1 MNVQSFF
8 AFHDIIQV
16 IIFGGQWEMPLIQI
30 QDLTY
35 EYDVFKL
42 GPLNLELDKDQW
54 VSIIGRNGS
63 GKSTLARL
71 IDGLI
76 EAQSG
81 TITVNGLEVNE
92 QNVWQIR
99 SQIGVVFQNPD
110 NQFVGANAEDDVAFG
125 LENRQISHEE
135 MVKRV
140 NESLE
145 AVGMA
150 EFAKH
155 EPSKLSGGQKQR
167 VAIAGI
173 LAIRPQI
180 IILDEAT
187 SMLDPEG
194 RRDLIQLIRH
204 LKDQFHFTVIAITH
218 DIDETVFSDQV
229 IVLDQGK
236 IRMQGC
242 PAEVYHNRDQLMDLG
257 LDLPFVEKLKLKLQE
272 NGLAGLTED
281 ETLDEK
287 EMVAKLWQLNS
298 NM

>member
-1 MNVQSFF
+1 
-8 AFHDIIQV
+8 
-16 IIFGGQWEMPLIQI
+16 MPLIEI

-35 EYDVFKL
+35 EYDDFKL
-42 GPLNLELDKDQW
+42 GPLNLEVEQDQW
-54 VSIIGRNGS
+54 ISIIGRNGS

-76 EAQSG
+76 EAKSG
-81 TITVNGLEVNE
+81 KIIVDGLEVNE

-99 SQIGVVFQNPD
+99 SRIGVVFQNPD
-110 NQFVGANAEDDVAFG
+110 NQFVGANVEDDVAFG
-125 LENRQISHEE
+125 LENRQISHDE

-140 NESLE
+140 NKSLE
-145 AVGMA
+145 LVGMA

-173 LAIRPQI
+173 LAIQPQI

-194 RRDLIQLIRH
+194 RRDLIQLIRN
-204 LKDQFHFTVIAITH
+204 LKAQYHFTVIAITH
-218 DIDETVFSDQV
+218 DIDETVFSDQIV
-229 IVLDQGK
+229 VLDQGK
-236 IRMQGC
+236 IRMHGC
-242 PAEVYHNRDQLMDLG
+242 PVEVYQNHTQLMNFG
-257 LDLPFVEKLKLKLQE
+257 LDLPFIEKLRLKLQKDGLT
-272 NGLAGLTED
+272 GLAD
-281 ETLDEK
+281 SETLDEE
-287 EMVAKLWQLNS
+287 EMVTKLWQLNS

>member
-1 MNVQSFF
+1 
-8 AFHDIIQV
+8 
-16 IIFGGQWEMPLIQI
+16 MPLIQI

-35 EYDVFKL
+35 EYDDFKL
-42 GPLNLELDKDQW
+42 GPLNLEIEKDQW
-54 VSIIGRNGS
+54 ISVIGRNGS

-81 TITVNGLEVNE
+81 TVTVDGLEVNE

-110 NQFVGANAEDDVAFG
+110 NQFVGANVEDDVAFG
-125 LENRQISHEE
+125 LENRQLSHAE

-140 NESLE
+140 SESLE
-145 AVGMA
+145 AVGMM

-155 EPSKLSGGQKQR
+155 EPSRLSGGQKQR

-194 RRDLIQLIRH
+194 RRELIQLIRH
-204 LKDQFHFTVIAITH
+204 LKDQYHFTVIAITH
-218 DIDETVFSDQV
+218 DIDETVFSDQI
-229 IVLDQGK
+229 IVLDQGE
-236 IRMQGC
+236 IRMQGR
-242 PAEVYHNRDQLMDLG
+242 PADVYRNRDQLLDLG
-257 LDLPFVEKLKLKLQE
+257 LDLPFVEKLKFKLQE
-272 NGLAGLTED
+272 NGLAELKDD
-281 ETLDEK
+281 EILDEK

>member
-1 MNVQSFF
+1 
-8 AFHDIIQV
+8 
-16 IIFGGQWEMPLIQI
+16 MPLIQI

-35 EYDVFKL
+35 EYDDFKL
-42 GPLNLELDKDQW
+42 GPLNLEIEKNQW
-54 VSIIGRNGS
+54 ISVIGRNGS

-81 TITVNGLEVNE
+81 TVTVGGLEVNE

-110 NQFVGANAEDDVAFG
+110 NQFVGANVEDDVAFG
-125 LENRQISHEE
+125 LENRQISHAE

-145 AVGMA
+145 AVGMT
-150 EFAKH
+150 ELAKH

-173 LAIRPQI
+173 LAIHPQI

-194 RRDLIQLIRH
+194 RRDLIQLIRR
-204 LKDQFHFTVIAITH
+204 LKGQYHFTVIAITH
-218 DIDETVFSDQV
+218 DIDETVFSDQI

-236 IRMQGC
+236 IRMQGR
-242 PAEVYHNRDQLMDLG
+242 PADVYRERDRLMDLG

-272 NGLAGLTED
+272 NGLAELKDD

>member
-1 MNVQSFF
+1 
-8 AFHDIIQV
+8 
-16 IIFGGQWEMPLIQI
+16 MPLIQI

-35 EYDVFKL
+35 EYDDFKL
-42 GPLNLELDKDQW
+42 GPLNLEIEKNQW
-54 VSIIGRNGS
+54 ISVIGRNGS

-81 TITVNGLEVNE
+81 TVTVGGLEVNE

-110 NQFVGANAEDDVAFG
+110 NQFVGANVEDDVAFG
-125 LENRQISHEE
+125 LENRQISHAE

-145 AVGMA
+145 AVGMT

-173 LAIRPQI
+173 LAIHPQI

-194 RRDLIQLIRH
+194 RRDLIQLIRR
-204 LKDQFHFTVIAITH
+204 LKGQYHFTVIAITH
-218 DIDETVFSDQV
+218 DIDETVFSDQI

-236 IRMQGC
+236 IRMQGR
-242 PAEVYHNRDQLMDLG
+242 PADVYREHDRLMDLG

-272 NGLAGLTED
+272 NGLAELKDD

-287 EMVAKLWQLNS
+287 EMVVKLWQLNS

>member
-1 MNVQSFF
+1 
-8 AFHDIIQV
+8 
-16 IIFGGQWEMPLIQI
+16 MPLIQI

-35 EYDVFKL
+35 EYDDFKL
-42 GPLNLELDKDQW
+42 GPLNLEIEKNQW
-54 VSIIGRNGS
+54 ISVIGRNGS

-81 TITVNGLEVNE
+81 TVTVGGLEVNE

-110 NQFVGANAEDDVAFG
+110 NQFVGANVEDDVAFG
-125 LENRQISHEE
+125 LENQQISHAE

-145 AVGMA
+145 AVGMT

-173 LAIRPQI
+173 LAIHPQI

-194 RRDLIQLIRH
+194 RRDLIQLIRR
-204 LKDQFHFTVIAITH
+204 LKGQYHFTVIAITH
-218 DIDETVFSDQV
+218 DIDETVFSDQI

-236 IRMQGC
+236 IRMQGR
-242 PAEVYHNRDQLMDLG
+242 PADVYREHDRLMDLG

-272 NGLAGLTED
+272 NGLAELKDD

>member
-1 MNVQSFF
+1 
-8 AFHDIIQV
+8 
-16 IIFGGQWEMPLIQI
+16 MPLIQI
-30 QDLTY
+30 QELTY
-35 EYDVFKL
+35 EYDDFKL
-42 GPLNLELDKDQW
+42 GPLNLEIDKDQW
-54 VSIIGRNGS
+54 ISIIGRNGS

-76 EAQSG
+76 EVQSG

-92 QNVWQIR
+92 RNVWQIR

-110 NQFVGANAEDDVAFG
+110 NQFVGANVEDDVAFG
-125 LENRQISHEE
+125 LENRQISHDE

-194 RRDLIQLIRH
+194 RRDLIQLIRR
-204 LKDQFHFTVIAITH
+204 LKDRFHFTVIAITH
-218 DIDETVFSDQV
+218 DIDETVFSNQV

-236 IRMQGC
+236 IRMQGR
-242 PAEVYHNRDQLMDLG
+242 PTEVYQKRDQLMDLG
-257 LDLPFVEKLKLKLQE
+257 LDLPFVEKLKLKLQG
-272 NGLAGLTED
+272 NGLAELTDD

>member
-1 MNVQSFF
+1 
-8 AFHDIIQV
+8 
-16 IIFGGQWEMPLIQI
+16 MPLIQI

-35 EYDVFKL
+35 EYDDFKL
-42 GPLNLELDKDQW
+42 GPLNLEIEKDQW
-54 VSIIGRNGS
+54 ISVIGRNGS

-81 TITVNGLEVNE
+81 TVTVDGLEVNE

-110 NQFVGANAEDDVAFG
+110 NQFVGANVEDDVAFG
-125 LENRQISHEE
+125 LENRQLSHAE

-140 NESLE
+140 SESLE
-145 AVGMA
+145 AVGMT

-155 EPSKLSGGQKQR
+155 EPSRLSGGQKQR

-194 RRDLIQLIRH
+194 RRELIQLIRH
-204 LKDQFHFTVIAITH
+204 LKDQYHFTVIAITH
-218 DIDETVFSDQV
+218 DIDETVFSDQI

-236 IRMQGC
+236 IRMQGR
-242 PAEVYHNRDQLMDLG
+242 PADVYRNRDQLVDLG
-257 LDLPFVEKLKLKLQE
+257 LDLPFVEKLKFKLQE
-272 NGLAGLTED
+272 NGLAELKDD
-281 ETLDEK
+281 EILDGK

>member
-1 MNVQSFF
+1 
-8 AFHDIIQV
+8 
-16 IIFGGQWEMPLIQI
+16 MPLIEI

-35 EYDVFKL
+35 EYDDFKL
-42 GPLNLELDKDQW
+42 GPLNLEVEKDQW
-54 VSIIGRNGS
+54 ISIIGRNGS

-76 EAQSG
+76 EAKSG
-81 TITVNGLEVNE
+81 TITVDGFKVNE

-99 SQIGVVFQNPD
+99 SRIGVVFQNPD
-110 NQFVGANAEDDVAFG
+110 NQFVGANVEDDVAFG
-125 LENRQISHEE
+125 LENRQINHDE

-140 NESLE
+140 NKSLE
-145 AVGMA
+145 LVGMA

-173 LAIRPQI
+173 LAMQPQI

-194 RRDLIQLIRH
+194 RRDLIQLISD
-204 LKDQFHFTVIAITH
+204 LKTQYHFTVIAITH
-218 DIDETVFSDQV
+218 DIDETVFSDQI

-236 IRMQGC
+236 IRMQGR
-242 PAEVYHNRDQLMDLG
+242 PAEVYQNSKELMELG

-272 NGLAGLTED
+272 NGLAGLTND

>member
-1 MNVQSFF
+1 
-8 AFHDIIQV
+8 
-16 IIFGGQWEMPLIQI
+16 MPLIQI

-35 EYDVFKL
+35 EYDDFKL
-42 GPLNLELDKDQW
+42 GPLNLEIEKNQW
-54 VSIIGRNGS
+54 ISVIGRNGS

-81 TITVNGLEVNE
+81 TVTVGGLEVNE

-110 NQFVGANAEDDVAFG
+110 NQFVGANVEDDVAFG
-125 LENRQISHEE
+125 LENRQISHAE

-145 AVGMA
+145 AVGMT

-173 LAIRPQI
+173 LAIHPQI

-194 RRDLIQLIRH
+194 RRDLIQLIRR
-204 LKDQFHFTVIAITH
+204 LKGQYHFTVIAITH
-218 DIDETVFSDQV
+218 DIDETVFSDQI

-236 IRMQGC
+236 IRMQGR
-242 PAEVYHNRDQLMDLG
+242 PADVYRERDRLMDLG

-272 NGLAGLTED
+272 NGLAELKDD

>member
-1 MNVQSFF
+1 
-8 AFHDIIQV
+8 
-16 IIFGGQWEMPLIQI
+16 MPLIQI

-35 EYDVFKL
+35 EYDDFKL
-42 GPLNLELDKDQW
+42 GPLNLKIEKDQW
-54 VSIIGRNGS
+54 ISVIGRNGS

-81 TITVNGLEVNE
+81 TVTVDGLEVNE

-110 NQFVGANAEDDVAFG
+110 NQFVGANVEDDVAFG
-125 LENRQISHEE
+125 LENRQLSHAE

-140 NESLE
+140 SESLE
-145 AVGMA
+145 AVGMI

-155 EPSKLSGGQKQR
+155 EPSRLSGGQKQR

-194 RRDLIQLIRH
+194 RRELIQLIRH
-204 LKDQFHFTVIAITH
+204 LKEQYHFTVIAITH
-218 DIDETVFSDQV
+218 DIDETVFSDQI

-242 PAEVYHNRDQLMDLG
+242 PADVYRNRDQLMDLG
-257 LDLPFVEKLKLKLQE
+257 LDLPFVEKLKFKLQE
-272 NGLAGLTED
+272 NGLAELKDD
-281 ETLDEK
+281 EILDEK

>member
-1 MNVQSFF
+1 
-8 AFHDIIQV
+8 
-16 IIFGGQWEMPLIQI
+16 MPLIEI

-35 EYDVFKL
+35 EYDDFKL
-42 GPLNLELDKDQW
+42 GPLNLEVEKGQW
-54 VSIIGRNGS
+54 ISIIGRNGS

-76 EAQSG
+76 EAKSG
-81 TITVNGLEVNE
+81 TITVDGFKVNE

-99 SQIGVVFQNPD
+99 SRIGVVFQNPD
-110 NQFVGANAEDDVAFG
+110 NQFVGANVEDDVAFG
-125 LENRQISHEE
+125 LENRQINHDE

-140 NESLE
+140 NKSLE
-145 AVGMA
+145 LVGMA

-173 LAIRPQI
+173 LAMQPQI

-194 RRDLIQLIRH
+194 RRDLIQLIRD
-204 LKDQFHFTVIAITH
+204 LKTQYHFTVIAITH
-218 DIDETVFSDQV
+218 DIDETVFSDQI

-236 IRMQGC
+236 IRMQGR
-242 PAEVYHNRDQLMDLG
+242 PVEVYQNSKELMELG

-272 NGLAGLTED
+272 NGLAGLTND

>member
-1 MNVQSFF
+1 
-8 AFHDIIQV
+8 
-16 IIFGGQWEMPLIQI
+16 MPLIQI

-35 EYDVFKL
+35 EYDDFKL
-42 GPLNLELDKDQW
+42 GPLNLEIEKNQW
-54 VSIIGRNGS
+54 ISVIGRNGS

-81 TITVNGLEVNE
+81 TVTVGGLEVNE

-110 NQFVGANAEDDVAFG
+110 NQFVGANVEDDVAFG
-125 LENRQISHEE
+125 LENRQISHAE

-145 AVGMA
+145 AVGMT

-173 LAIRPQI
+173 LAIHPQI

-194 RRDLIQLIRH
+194 RRDLIQLTRR
-204 LKDQFHFTVIAITH
+204 LKGQYHFTVIAITH
-218 DIDETVFSDQV
+218 DIDETVFSDQI

-236 IRMQGC
+236 IRMQGR
-242 PAEVYHNRDQLMDLG
+242 PADVYRERDRLMDLG

-272 NGLAGLTED
+272 NGLAELKDD

>member
-1 MNVQSFF
+1 
-8 AFHDIIQV
+8 
-16 IIFGGQWEMPLIQI
+16 MPLIQI

-35 EYDVFKL
+35 EYDDFKL
-42 GPLNLELDKDQW
+42 GPLNLEIEKDQW
-54 VSIIGRNGS
+54 ISVIGRNGS

-81 TITVNGLEVNE
+81 TVTVDGLEVNE

-110 NQFVGANAEDDVAFG
+110 NQFVGANVEDDVAFG
-125 LENRQISHEE
+125 LENRQLSHAE

-140 NESLE
+140 SESLE
-145 AVGMA
+145 AVGMM

-155 EPSKLSGGQKQR
+155 EPSRLSGGQKQR

-194 RRDLIQLIRH
+194 RRELIQLIRH
-204 LKDQFHFTVIAITH
+204 LKDQYHFTVIAITH
-218 DIDETVFSDQV
+218 DIDETVFSDQI

-236 IRMQGC
+236 IRMQGR
-242 PAEVYHNRDQLMDLG
+242 PADVYRNRDQLMDLG
-257 LDLPFVEKLKLKLQE
+257 LDLPFVEKLKFKLQE
-272 NGLAGLTED
+272 NGLAELKDD
-281 ETLDEK
+281 EILDEK

>member
-1 MNVQSFF
+1 
-8 AFHDIIQV
+8 
-16 IIFGGQWEMPLIQI
+16 MPLIQI

-35 EYDVFKL
+35 EYDDFKL
-42 GPLNLELDKDQW
+42 GPLNLEIEKDQW
-54 VSIIGRNGS
+54 ISVIGRNGS

-81 TITVNGLEVNE
+81 TVTVDGLEVNE

-110 NQFVGANAEDDVAFG
+110 NQFVGANVEDDVAFG
-125 LENRQISHEE
+125 LENRQLSHAE

-140 NESLE
+140 SESLE
-145 AVGMA
+145 AVGMT

-155 EPSKLSGGQKQR
+155 EPSRLSGGQKQR

-194 RRDLIQLIRH
+194 RRELIQLIRH
-204 LKDQFHFTVIAITH
+204 LKDQYHFTVIAITH
-218 DIDETVFSDQV
+218 DIDETVFSDQI

-236 IRMQGC
+236 IRMQGR
-242 PAEVYHNRDQLMDLG
+242 PADVYRNRDQLMDLG
-257 LDLPFVEKLKLKLQE
+257 LDLPFVEKLKFKLQE
-272 NGLAGLTED
+272 NGLAELKDD
-281 ETLDEK
+281 EILDEK

>member
-1 MNVQSFF
+1 
-8 AFHDIIQV
+8 
-16 IIFGGQWEMPLIQI
+16 MPLIQI

-35 EYDVFKL
+35 EYDDFKL
-42 GPLNLELDKDQW
+42 GPLNLKIEKDQW
-54 VSIIGRNGS
+54 ISVIGRNGS

-81 TITVNGLEVNE
+81 TVTVDGLEVNE

-110 NQFVGANAEDDVAFG
+110 NQFVGANVEDDVAFG
-125 LENRQISHEE
+125 LENRQLSHAE

-140 NESLE
+140 SESLE
-145 AVGMA
+145 AVGMT

-155 EPSKLSGGQKQR
+155 EPSRLSGGQKQR

-194 RRDLIQLIRH
+194 RRELIQLIRH
-204 LKDQFHFTVIAITH
+204 LKDQYHFTVIAITH
-218 DIDETVFSDQV
+218 DIDETVFSDQI

-242 PAEVYHNRDQLMDLG
+242 PADVYRNRDQLMDLG
-257 LDLPFVEKLKLKLQE
+257 LDLPFVEKLKFKLQE
-272 NGLAGLTED
+272 NGLAELKDD
-281 ETLDEK
+281 EILDEK

>member
-1 MNVQSFF
+1 
-8 AFHDIIQV
+8 
-16 IIFGGQWEMPLIQI
+16 MPLIQI

-35 EYDVFKL
+35 EYDDFKL
-42 GPLNLELDKDQW
+42 GPLNLEIEKNQW
-54 VSIIGRNGS
+54 ISVIGRNGS

-81 TITVNGLEVNE
+81 TVTVGGLEVNE

-110 NQFVGANAEDDVAFG
+110 NQFVGANVEDDVAFG
-125 LENRQISHEE
+125 LENWQISHAE

-145 AVGMA
+145 AVGMT

-173 LAIRPQI
+173 LAIHPQI

-194 RRDLIQLIRH
+194 RRDLIQLIRR
-204 LKDQFHFTVIAITH
+204 LKGQYHFTVIAITH
-218 DIDETVFSDQV
+218 DIDETVFSDQI

-236 IRMQGC
+236 IRMQGR
-242 PAEVYHNRDQLMDLG
+242 PADVYRERDRLMDLG

-272 NGLAGLTED
+272 NGLAELKDD

>member
-1 MNVQSFF
+1 
-8 AFHDIIQV
+8 
-16 IIFGGQWEMPLIQI
+16 MPLIQI

-35 EYDVFKL
+35 EYDDFKL
-42 GPLNLELDKDQW
+42 GPLNLEIEKNQW
-54 VSIIGRNGS
+54 ISVIGRNGS

-81 TITVNGLEVNE
+81 TVTVGGLEVNE

-110 NQFVGANAEDDVAFG
+110 NQFVGANVEDDVAFG
-125 LENRQISHEE
+125 LENRQISHAE

-145 AVGMA
+145 AVGMT
-150 EFAKH
+150 ELAKH

-173 LAIRPQI
+173 LAIHPQI

-194 RRDLIQLIRH
+194 RRDLIQLIRR
-204 LKDQFHFTVIAITH
+204 LKGQYHFTVIAITH
-218 DIDETVFSDQV
+218 DIDETVFSDQI

-236 IRMQGC
+236 IRMQGR
-242 PAEVYHNRDQLMDLG
+242 PADVYRERDRLMDLG

-272 NGLAGLTED
+272 NGLAELKDD

-287 EMVAKLWQLNS
+287 EMVVKLWQLNS

>member
-1 MNVQSFF
+1 
-8 AFHDIIQV
+8 
-16 IIFGGQWEMPLIQI
+16 MPLIQI

-35 EYDVFKL
+35 EYDDFKL
-42 GPLNLELDKDQW
+42 GPLNLEIQKDQW
-54 VSIIGRNGS
+54 ISVIGRNGS

-81 TITVNGLEVNE
+81 IVTVAGLEVNE

-110 NQFVGANAEDDVAFG
+110 NQFVGANVEDDVAFG
-125 LENRQISHEE
+125 LENRQLSHAE

-140 NESLE
+140 SESLE
-145 AVGMA
+145 AVGMM

-155 EPSKLSGGQKQR
+155 EPSRLSGGQKQR

-204 LKDQFHFTVIAITH
+204 LKDQYHFTVIAITH
-218 DIDETVFSDQV
+218 DIDETVFSDQI

-236 IRMQGC
+236 IRMQGR
-242 PAEVYHNRDQLMDLG
+242 PADVYQNRDQLVDLG

-272 NGLAGLTED
+272 NGLAELKDD

>member
-1 MNVQSFF
+1 
-8 AFHDIIQV
+8 
-16 IIFGGQWEMPLIQI
+16 MPLIQI

-35 EYDVFKL
+35 EYDDFKL
-42 GPLNLELDKDQW
+42 GPLNLEIEKDQW
-54 VSIIGRNGS
+54 ISVIGRNGS

-81 TITVNGLEVNE
+81 TVTVAGLEVND

-110 NQFVGANAEDDVAFG
+110 NQFVGANVEDDVAFG
-125 LENRQISHEE
+125 LENRQISHAE

-204 LKDQFHFTVIAITH
+204 LKDQYHFTVIAITH
-218 DIDETVFSDQV
+218 DIDETVFSDQI

-236 IRMQGC
+236 IRIQGR
-242 PAEVYHNRDQLMDLG
+242 PADVYQNRDQLVDLG
-257 LDLPFVEKLKLKLQE
+257 LDLPFVEKLKLKLQR
-272 NGLAGLTED
+272 NGLAELKDD

>member
-1 MNVQSFF
+1 
-8 AFHDIIQV
+8 
-16 IIFGGQWEMPLIQI
+16 MPLIQI

-35 EYDVFKL
+35 EYDDFKL
-42 GPLNLELDKDQW
+42 GPLNLEIEKNQW
-54 VSIIGRNGS
+54 ISVIGRNGS

-81 TITVNGLEVNE
+81 TVTVGGLEVNE

-110 NQFVGANAEDDVAFG
+110 NQFVGANVEDDVAFG
-125 LENRQISHEE
+125 LENRQISHAE

-145 AVGMA
+145 AVGMT

-173 LAIRPQI
+173 LAIHPQI

-194 RRDLIQLIRH
+194 RRALIQLIRH

-218 DIDETVFSDQV
+218 DIDETVFSDQI

-236 IRMQGC
+236 IRMQGR
-242 PAEVYHNRDQLMDLG
+242 PADVYRERDRLMDLG

-272 NGLAGLTED
+272 NGLAELKDD

>member
-1 MNVQSFF
+1 
-8 AFHDIIQV
+8 
-16 IIFGGQWEMPLIQI
+16 MPLIQI

-35 EYDVFKL
+35 EYDDFKL
-42 GPLNLELDKDQW
+42 GPLNLEIEKNQW
-54 VSIIGRNGS
+54 ISVIGRNGS

-81 TITVNGLEVNE
+81 TVTVGGLEVNE

-110 NQFVGANAEDDVAFG
+110 NQFVGANVEDDVAFG
-125 LENRQISHEE
+125 LENRQISHAE

-145 AVGMA
+145 AVGMT

-173 LAIRPQI
+173 LAIHPQI

-194 RRDLIQLIRH
+194 RRDLIQLIRR
-204 LKDQFHFTVIAITH
+204 LKGQYHFTVIAITH
-218 DIDETVFSDQV
+218 DIDETVFSDQI

-236 IRMQGC
+236 IRMQGR
-242 PAEVYHNRDQLMDLG
+242 PADVYRERDRLM
-257 LDLPFVEKLKLKLQE
+257 DLPFVEKLKLKLQE
-272 NGLAGLTED
+272 NGLAELKDD

>member
-1 MNVQSFF
+1 
-8 AFHDIIQV
+8 
-16 IIFGGQWEMPLIQI
+16 MPLIQI

-35 EYDVFKL
+35 EYDDFKL
-42 GPLNLELDKDQW
+42 GPLNLEIEKDQW
-54 VSIIGRNGS
+54 ISVIGRNGS

-81 TITVNGLEVNE
+81 TVTVDGLEVNE

-110 NQFVGANAEDDVAFG
+110 NQFVGANVEDDVAFG
-125 LENRQISHEE
+125 LENRQLSHAE

-140 NESLE
+140 SESLE
-145 AVGMA
+145 AVGMI

-155 EPSKLSGGQKQR
+155 EPSRLSGGQKQR

-194 RRDLIQLIRH
+194 RRELIQLIRH
-204 LKDQFHFTVIAITH
+204 LKDQYHFTVIAITH
-218 DIDETVFSDQV
+218 DIDETVFSDQI

-236 IRMQGC
+236 IRMQGR
-242 PAEVYHNRDQLMDLG
+242 PADVYRNRDQLMDLG
-257 LDLPFVEKLKLKLQE
+257 LDLPFVEKLKFKLQE
-272 NGLAGLTED
+272 NGLAELKDD
-281 ETLDEK
+281 EILDEK

>member
-1 MNVQSFF
+1 MSNPFY
-8 AFHDIIQV
+8 FHDIIQV
-16 IIFGGQWEMPLIQI
+16 IIFGGQWKMPLIQI
-30 QDLTY
+30 QELTY
-35 EYDVFKL
+35 EYDDFKL
-42 GPLNLELDKDQW
+42 GPLNLEIDNDQW
-54 VSIIGRNGS
+54 ISIIGRNGS

-92 QNVWQIR
+92 RNVWQIR

-110 NQFVGANAEDDVAFG
+110 NQFVGANVEDDVAFG
-125 LENRQISHEE
+125 LENRQINHDE

-236 IRMQGC
+236 IRMQGR
-242 PAEVYHNRDQLMDLG
+242 PTEVYQKRDQLMDLG

-272 NGLAGLTED
+272 NGLAGLTDD

>member
-1 MNVQSFF
+1 
-8 AFHDIIQV
+8 
-16 IIFGGQWEMPLIQI
+16 MPLIQI

-35 EYDVFKL
+35 EYDDFKL
-42 GPLNLELDKDQW
+42 GPLNLEIEKNQW
-54 VSIIGRNGS
+54 ISVIGRNGS

-81 TITVNGLEVNE
+81 TVTVGGLEVNE

-110 NQFVGANAEDDVAFG
+110 NQFVGANVEDDVAFG
-125 LENRQISHEE
+125 LENRQISHAE

-145 AVGMA
+145 AVGMT

-173 LAIRPQI
+173 LAIHPQI

-187 SMLDPEG
+187 AFADPDNEVRVQQALSALSKG
-194 RRDLIQLIRH
+194 
-204 LKDQFHFTVIAITH
+204 KTVIMIAHRLSSITGADCIYVLRDGEIIESGTH
-218 DIDETVFSDQV
+218 RGLIEQNGVFARMWKNYSEAV
-229 IVLDQGK
+229 EWK
-236 IRMQGC
+236 I
-242 PAEVYHNRDQLMDLG
+242 A
-257 LDLPFVEKLKLKLQE
+257 
-272 NGLAGLTED
+272 
-281 ETLDEK
+281 K
-287 EMVAKLWQLNS
+287 EAKA
-298 NM
+298 

>member
-1 MNVQSFF
+1 MEN
-8 AFHDIIQV
+8 
-16 IIFGGQWEMPLIQI
+16 
-30 QDLTY
+30 
-35 EYDVFKL
+35 
-42 GPLNLELDKDQW
+42 
-54 VSIIGRNGS
+54 
-63 GKSTLARL
+63 
-71 IDGLI
+71 
-76 EAQSG
+76 
-81 TITVNGLEVNE
+81 
-92 QNVWQIR
+92 
-99 SQIGVVFQNPD
+99 QNPD
-110 NQFVGANAEDDVAFG
+110 NQFVGANVEDDVAFG

-204 LKDQFHFTVIAITH
+204 LKDRFHFTVIAITH
-218 DIDETVFSDQV
+218 DIDETVFSDHV

-242 PAEVYHNRDQLMDLG
+242 PVGVYHNRNQLMDLG

-272 NGLAGLTED
+272 NGLAGLTDD

>member
-1 MNVQSFF
+1 
-8 AFHDIIQV
+8 
-16 IIFGGQWEMPLIQI
+16 MPLIQI

-35 EYDVFKL
+35 EYDDFKL
-42 GPLNLELDKDQW
+42 GPLNLKIEKDQW
-54 VSIIGRNGS
+54 ISVIGRNGS

-81 TITVNGLEVNE
+81 TVTVDGFEVNE

-110 NQFVGANAEDDVAFG
+110 NQFVGANVEDDVAFG
-125 LENRQISHEE
+125 LENRQLSHAE

-140 NESLE
+140 SESLE
-145 AVGMA
+145 AVGMI

-155 EPSKLSGGQKQR
+155 EPSRLSGGQKQR

-194 RRDLIQLIRH
+194 RRELIQLIRH
-204 LKDQFHFTVIAITH
+204 LKDQYHFTVIAITH
-218 DIDETVFSDQV
+218 DIDETVFSDQI

-242 PAEVYHNRDQLMDLG
+242 PADVYRNRDQLMDLG
-257 LDLPFVEKLKLKLQE
+257 LDLPFVEKLKFKLQE
-272 NGLAGLTED
+272 NGLAELKDD
-281 ETLDEK
+281 EILDEK